1 MNLETEILKEHS
13 KRQTVRIARWI
24 GTDQKRFRQLMDLL
38 LHGDRI
44 VTQRAAW
51 ILSSCYDIHPR
62 LITPWIPA
70 LLKKMQEPDV
80 HDALK
85 RNVVRILQCCEIPS
99 SQLGTAATLCF
110 EYLGAPHTP
119 IAIRVNAMT
128 VLQRIAEREPEL
140 KRELRTS
147 IELMLPYAGAALR
160 ARARRVMKELGTELS
175 PTRRTTA
182 QRVRKE
188 T

>member
-1 MNLETEILKEHS
+1 
-13 KRQTVRIARWI
+13 
-24 GTDQKRFRQLMDLL
+24 
-38 LHGDRI
+38 
-44 VTQRAAW
+44 
-51 ILSSCYDIHPR
+51 
-62 LITPWIPA
+62 
-70 LLKKMQEPDV
+70 
-80 HDALK
+80 
-85 RNVVRILQCCEIPS
+85 
-99 SQLGTAATLCF
+99 
-110 EYLGAPHTP
+110 
-119 IAIRVNAMT
+119 MT